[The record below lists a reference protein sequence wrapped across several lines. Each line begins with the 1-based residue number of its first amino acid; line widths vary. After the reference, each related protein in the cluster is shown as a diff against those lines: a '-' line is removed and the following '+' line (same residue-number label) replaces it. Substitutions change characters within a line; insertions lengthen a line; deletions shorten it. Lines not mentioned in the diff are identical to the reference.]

1 MMKHLRIGDLE
12 RSFVVV
18 NKAKGGKGRVTLCF
32 KCGTSASSKTRNV
45 VEEAAPVFNEEI
57 LCDGP
62 GSF

>member
-1 MMKHLRIGDLE
+1 MMKNLRIEDLE

-18 NKAKGGKGRVTLCF
+18 NKAKGGKGQVTICF

-45 VEEAAPVFNEEI
+45 VAEAAPVFNEDI

-62 GSF
+62 GRF